1 MSVYYQV
8 IVWCF
13 LLAIWLSVLH
23 VYYYFGLELMLN
35 CWMVI
40 TDTAASHCQYTV
52 ICSIII
58 TNHWYLFIYLF
69 IYYIYYL
76 FIL

>member
-1 MSVYYQV
+1 
-8 IVWCF
+8 
-13 LLAIWLSVLH
+13 
-23 VYYYFGLELMLN
+23 
-35 CWMVI
+35 MVI

-76 FIL
+76 FILRNIYIPCDRENY

>member
-35 CWMVI
+35 C
-40 TDTAASHCQYTV
+40 
-52 ICSIII
+52 
-58 TNHWYLFIYLF
+58 
-69 IYYIYYL
+69 
-76 FIL
+76 